1 MKKFLILLFLNLLFV
16 DLNASRYF
24 CTTFS
29 DTAEDTIE
37 KDSLPWVDPRAFIAK
52 DRNSEIEE
60 YTDSTFNNYP
70 YAYVVNGVFTRS
82 LIGIDQYKKKNF
94 FDFTYPVVVRHIGK
108 GNDSMVIKSNP
119 LRDPDYLSGTIK
131 LRDMR
136 LRDVLFLTYSG
147 NSHFMTPD
155 DIRQKYCPQA
165 KGPYLYMINKF
176 FIMHDE
182 DLYKIDPDFIQS
194 VESFPSKDISLLR
207 EGYKKFTVIRI
218 FTKTLHNIYVQHI
231 N

>member
-1 MKKFLILLFLNLLFV
+1 MKKIMLFLFSALLFLPPR
-16 DLNASRYF
+16 NAAARSTEPRF
-24 CTTFS
+24 AT
-29 DTAEDTIE
+29 DEDTIV
-37 KDSLPWVDPRAFIAK
+37 DPLSRIDPRAYIAK
-52 DRNSEIEE
+52 DRNTSMEE
-60 YTDSTFNNYP
+60 STDSTFNNYNF
-70 YAYVVNGVFTRS
+70 AYVVNGIFMRS
-82 LIGIDQYKKKNF
+82 LIGIDQNKMKVTWDY
-94 FDFTYPVVVRHIGK
+94 TYPVVIRHIGK
-108 GNDSMVIKSNP
+108 GDDSLLIKQNP
-119 LRDPDYLSGTIK
+119 LRDPDYPNGTIK

-136 LRDVLFLTYSG
+136 LRDVHFLTYSG

-155 DIRQKYCPQA
+155 DVRQKYCPHA

-207 EGYKKFTVIRI
+207 EGYKKFTVVRI

>member
-52 DRNSEIEE
+52 DRNTRIEE
-60 YTDSTFNNYP
+60 STDLEFNNYKN
-70 YAYVVNGVFTRS
+70 AFVVNGVFMRD
-82 LIGIDQYKKKNF
+82 LIGIDQNNMNITW
-94 FDFTYPVVVRHIGK
+94 DFTYPVVIRHIGK
-108 GNDSMVIKSNP
+108 DNDSLIIKKDP
-119 LRDPDYLSGTIK
+119 LHDPDYLSGTIK
-131 LRDMR
+131 LRNMR
-136 LRDVLFLTYSG
+136 LRNIIFFTYSG

-176 FIMHDE
+176 FIMRDE
-182 DLYKIDPDFIQS
+182 DLYMIDPDFIQS
-194 VESFPSKDISLLR
+194 VESFPS
-207 EGYKKFTVIRI
+207 
-218 FTKTLHNIYVQHI
+218 LHNIYK
-231 N
+231 

>member
-1 MKKFLILLFLNLLFV
+1 MKKFLILVILNLLFV
-16 DLNASRYF
+16 DLNASRYY
-24 CTTFS
+24 CTTFTDS
-29 DTAEDTIE
+29 DEDTIV
-37 KDSLPWVDPRAFIAK
+37 DPLSRIDPRAYIAK

-131 LRDMR
+131 LRAMR

-147 NSHFMTPD
+147 NSHFVTPD
-155 DIRQKYCPQA
+155 DVRQKYCPHA

>member
-52 DRNSEIEE
+52 DRNTRIEE
-60 YTDSTFNNYP
+60 STDLEFNNYKN
-70 YAYVVNGVFTRS
+70 AFVVNGVFMRD
-82 LIGIDQYKKKNF
+82 LIGIDQNNMNITW
-94 FDFTYPVVVRHIGK
+94 DFTYPVVIRHIGK
-108 GNDSMVIKSNP
+108 DNDSLIIKKDP
-119 LRDPDYLSGTIK
+119 LHDPDYLSGTIK
-131 LRDMR
+131 LRNMR
-136 LRDVLFLTYSG
+136 LRNIIFFTYSG

-176 FIMHDE
+176 FIMRDE
-182 DLYKIDPDFIQS
+182 DLYMIDPDFIQS
-194 VESFPSKDISLLR
+194 VESFPS
-207 EGYKKFTVIRI
+207 YKNQTYEKRCFHSI
-218 FTKTLHNIYVQHI
+218 FH
-231 N
+231 

>member
-1 MKKFLILLFLNLLFV
+1 MKKFLILVILNLLFV
-16 DLNASRYF
+16 DLNASRYY
-24 CTTFS
+24 CTTFTDS
-29 DTAEDTIE
+29 DEDTIV
-37 KDSLPWVDPRAFIAK
+37 DPLSRIDPRAYIAK

-147 NSHFMTPD
+147 NSHFVTPD
-155 DIRQKYCPQA
+155 DVRQKYCPHA

>member
-1 MKKFLILLFLNLLFV
+1 MKKFLILVILNLLFV
-16 DLNASRYF
+16 DLNASRYY
-24 CTTFS
+24 CTTFTDS
-29 DTAEDTIE
+29 DEDTIV
-37 KDSLPWVDPRAFIAK
+37 DPLSRIDPRAFIAK
-52 DRNSEIEE
+52 DRNTRFEE
-60 YTDSTFNNYP
+60 VTDLEFNNYKD
-70 YAYVVNGVFTRS
+70 AFAVNGFFTRD
-82 LIGIDQYKKKNF
+82 LIGIDQNNMKITW
-94 FDFTYPVVVRHIGK
+94 DFTYPVVVRHIGK

-147 NSHFMTPD
+147 NSHFVTPD
-155 DIRQKYCPQA
+155 DVRQKYCPHA

>member
-52 DRNSEIEE
+52 DRNTRIEE
-60 YTDSTFNNYP
+60 ATDLEFNNYKN
-70 YAYVVNGVFTRS
+70 AFVVNGVFMRD
-82 LIGIDQYKKKNF
+82 LIGIDQNNMNITW
-94 FDFTYPVVVRHIGK
+94 DFTYPVVIRHIGK
-108 GNDSMVIKSNP
+108 DNDSLIIKKDP
-119 LRDPDYLSGTIK
+119 LHDPDYLSGTIK
-131 LRDMR
+131 LRNMR
-136 LRDVLFLTYSG
+136 LRNIIFFTYSG

-176 FIMHDE
+176 FIMRDE
-182 DLYKIDPDFIQS
+182 DLYMIDPDFIQS

>member
-1 MKKFLILLFLNLLFV
+1 MKKFLILVILNLLFV

-52 DRNSEIEE
+52 DRNTRIEE
-60 YTDSTFNNYP
+60 ATDLEFNNYKN
-70 YAYVVNGVFTRS
+70 AFVVNGVFMRN
-82 LIGIDQYKKKNF
+82 LIGIDQNNMNITW
-94 FDFTYPVVVRHIGK
+94 DFTYPVVVRHIGK
-108 GNDSMVIKSNP
+108 GDDSLVIKKDP
-119 LRDPDYLSGTIK
+119 LDDPDFRSGTIK
-131 LRDMR
+131 LRNMR
-136 LRDVLFLTYSG
+136 LRNIIFFTYSG

-155 DIRQKYCPQA
+155 DIRQKYCPHA

-176 FIMHDE
+176 FIMRDE
-182 DLYKIDPDFIQS
+182 DLYMIDPDFIQS

>member
-52 DRNSEIEE
+52 DRNTRIEE
-60 YTDSTFNNYP
+60 ATDLEFNYDKN
-70 YAYVVNGVFTRS
+70 AFVVNGVFMRD
-82 LIGIDQYKKKNF
+82 LIGIDQNNMNITW
-94 FDFTYPVVVRHIGK
+94 DFTYPVVVRHIGK
-108 GNDSMVIKSNP
+108 GDDSLVIKKDP
-119 LRDPDYLSGTIK
+119 LDDPDFRSGTIK
-131 LRDMR
+131 LRNMR
-136 LRDVLFLTYSG
+136 LRNIIFFTYSG

-176 FIMHDE
+176 FIMRDE
-182 DLYKIDPDFIQS
+182 DLYMIDPDFIQS
-194 VESFPSKDISLLR
+194 SVGGVLPLQGHQSAK
-207 EGYKKFTVIRI
+207 GRI
-218 FTKTLHNIYVQHI
+218 
-231 N
+231 

>member
-1 MKKFLILLFLNLLFV
+1 MKKIMLFLLIVPLF
-16 DLNASRYF
+16 LPTRNAAAQ
-24 CTTFS
+24 CTEPRFAT
-29 DTAEDTIE
+29 DEDTIV
-37 KDSLPWVDPRAFIAK
+37 DPLSRIDPRAFIAK

-147 NSHFMTPD
+147 NSHFVTPD
-155 DIRQKYCPQA
+155 DVRQKYCPHA

-194 VESFPSKDISLLR
+194 VESFPSKDISLLK

-218 FTKTLHNIYVQHI
+218 FTKTLHNIYVQPI